1 MVESLAAAAADAAG
15 RIEATGLP
23 AEDSRRDAALL
34 ARAVLGWD
42 QAQWLARRIEPAS
55 PEFTAA
61 FGPVVARRAA
71 GEPIAYILGEREFYG
86 RVFRVSPAVLVPRPE
101 TELIVDQA
109 RAWLSASHRPAPTIV
124 DVGTGSG
131 CLAITLALE
140 RADAHLIATD
150 VSPAALAIAADNA
163 ARHQVAARI
172 DFRLAPLTADL
183 HSAADLVVSNPP
195 YVAERDRD
203 SLSADVRDYE
213 PPEALFGGADGLD
226 VIRRLAPAARR
237 ALRPAGAL
245 ILEIGQGQ
253 WEPVREILRRA
264 GFADP
269 RVEADLAGI
278 PRTVVAERH

>member
-1 MVESLAAAAADAAG
+1 
-15 RIEATGLP
+15 
-23 AEDSRRDAALL
+23 
-34 ARAVLGWD
+34 
-42 QAQWLARRIEPAS
+42 
-55 PEFTAA
+55 
-61 FGPVVARRAA
+61 
-71 GEPIAYILGEREFYG
+71 
-86 RVFRVSPAVLVPRPE
+86 VLVPRPE

-109 RAWLSASHRPAPTIV
+109 RAWLSATHRPGAPTIV

-131 CLAITLALE
+131 CLAVTLALE

-213 PPEALFGGADGLD
+213 PPEALFGGGDGLD
-226 VIRRLAPAARR
+226 VIRRLAPAAR
-237 ALRPAGAL
+237 
-245 ILEIGQGQ
+245 
-253 WEPVREILRRA
+253 
-264 GFADP
+264 
-269 RVEADLAGI
+269 
-278 PRTVVAERH
+278 